1 MHEEGEKS
9 IIMLNSLVLK
19 LSSNKIMMLRF
30 SINLHKII
38 QLISHLSSL
47 ARSRHIYSTRTQFHA
62 DNSIPYLYSIE
73 NE

>member
-73 NE
+73 ND